1 MTDYTINGVTYTEDT
16 LKAEAE
22 KRGYDFETYKS
33 KLEKKHG
40 ENFQYDPATAETNV
54 GSKTNMV
61 SNSDPGSSDLPKIP
75 TRIGDELQGLSIDD
89 IPRKTPN
96 NGELV
101 FGDPRNLKTQ
111 ISDYRKDYIDAFNG
125 KGRFAEILIDKNPKE
140 RLELIE
146 RLIPKPKYID
156 KKYNKL
162 TDSYDEQPS
171 KGAVETFSSYLPS
184 DFDLYDKPEQ
194 FNKAMEDAKVQAL
207 NDDPVVKIMLG
218 ARMSVVKKSAEAYQ
232 KSLGE
237 KYDLTTQGGVNKANK
252 DYQDWFNTNVVD
264 YIEDSTAL
272 QNISDQ
278 LEDVG
283 NVAMSERNTEYSRNQ
298 DFMLSAFD
306 FDKDFFSCS
315 IKFSGV
321 LTKQ

>member
-125 KGRFAEILIDKNPKE
+125 KGRFAEILIDKKIVQLLEEGIRLPK
-140 RLELIE
+140 LEGYLQT
-146 RLIPKPKYID
+146 KYA
-156 KKYNKL
+156 
-162 TDSYDEQPS
+162 QVS
-171 KGAVETFSSYLPS
+171 KTTFTCEICSKVFETCAGLSSH
-184 DFDLYDKPEQ
+184 
-194 FNKAMEDAKVQAL
+194 
-207 NDDPVVKIMLG
+207 
-218 ARMSVVKKSAEAYQ
+218 ARMHK
-232 KSLGE
+232 
-237 KYDLTTQGGVNKANK
+237 NKN
-252 DYQDWFNTNVVD
+252 
-264 YIEDSTAL
+264 EDDAL
-272 QNISDQ
+272 Q
-278 LEDVG
+278 
-283 NVAMSERNTEYSRNQ
+283 
-298 DFMLSAFD
+298 
-306 FDKDFFSCS
+306 
-315 IKFSGV
+315 
-321 LTKQ
+321 